1 MTYNRLHRCVG
12 DSAGWSIARTWS
24 QGFIVSRLDLVLAA
38 GGELP
43 GNSEVLR
50 KMGRNAG
57 VEIGMTIGGVE
68 SIGVVT
74 VSGGC

>member
-1 MTYNRLHRCVG
+1 MVR
-12 DSAGWSIARTWS
+12 
-24 QGFIVSRLDLVLAA
+24 RLDRVLAA

-57 VEIGMTIGGVE
+57 VEIGMTIGGAE
-68 SIGVVT
+68 SIGVVI

>member
-1 MTYNRLHRCVG
+1 M
-12 DSAGWSIARTWS
+12 
-24 QGFIVSRLDLVLAA
+24 LAA

-43 GNSEVLR
+43 NNRDVLR
-50 KMGRNAG
+50 KIGRNAG
-57 VEIGMTIGGVE
+57 VEIGMTIGGAE